1 MKDSHV
7 ATTFSDILE
16 STWRENILFSAL
28 IELTF
33 RCNLDCFFCYNDIG
47 MRGVPL
53 STAEYFRLFEDLRE
67 LGTMNLTLSGGEPL
81 AHPEFFTLGRKAREL
96 DFVVRVKSN
105 GHALRGRLAR
115 RLREE
120 VDPFLVEISLHGASP
135 ETHDRQT
142 RVPGSF
148 ARLMS
153 NLREMQALGLRIKLN
168 CPVTKWNEHELE
180 GMFTLAD
187 DFGVPLQPDP
197 EISRR
202 DDGDDAP
209 LQIAPSREGI
219 AHLLRI
225 QEERAL
231 ANRARRG
238 KAAADYPT
246 TAPPAASAL
255 AKHCGA
261 GSSSVTVDPYG
272 NVYPCVQWRRH
283 VGNLHLESIKTLW
296 SGSAQLADVR
306 RLVVEVKQMVDAL
319 PTPGFGFCPGVAEKE
334 TGHSTHLYPVARLM
348 LDLRKGTQRNRISG
362 ESGVSIPTPAAT
374 GQVAPIEE

>member
-1 MKDSHV
+1 V
-7 ATTFSDILE
+7 ATTFSDIQE
-16 STWRENILFSAL
+16 ATWRENILFSAL
-28 IELTF
+28 IELTY
-33 RCNLDCFFCYNDIG
+33 RCNLDCFFCYNDVG
-47 MRGVPL
+47 LRGVPL
-53 STAEYFRLFEDLRE
+53 SAAKYIRLFEDLRD

-135 ETHDRQT
+135 EVHDRQT

-153 NLREMQALGLRIKLN
+153 NLREMQALGLRLKLN
-168 CPVTKWNEHELE
+168 CPVTKWNEHELG
-180 GMFTLAD
+180 GMFALAD
-187 DFGVPLQPDP
+187 ELGVPLQPDP

-202 DDGDDAP
+202 DDGDATP
-209 LQIAPSREGI
+209 QQIAPSREGVER
-219 AHLLRI
+219 LLRI

-231 ANRARRG
+231 AHRALRG
-238 KAAADYPT
+238 KSGTESIIMAAPV
-246 TAPPAASAL
+246 ASAP

-261 GSSSVTVDPYG
+261 GSSSVTIDPYG

-283 VGNLHLESIKTLW
+283 VGNLHRDSIKTLW
-296 SGSAQLADVR
+296 SGSAELAEVR
-306 RLVVEVKQMVDAL
+306 RLTVEVKQMVDAH
-319 PTPGFGFCPGVAEKE
+319 PTPGFAFCPGLAEKE
-334 TGHSTHLYPVARLM
+334 TGHATHLYPVARLM
-348 LDLRKGTQRNRISG
+348 LDLRKGAQPRPTSG
-362 ESGVSIPTPAAT
+362 QSGVSTTARATTGHAAP
-374 GQVAPIEE
+374 VVE